1 MNDTPAVN
9 DAPAPAKKRR
19 RKSGTNGRLYRRPN
33 SAFWWLAITNNHG
46 RVKRESTGE
55 TNRRQAEDKL
65 RAKRDLYGAERIGKA
80 VVPDSE
86 VKKRT
91 VKSLLDA
98 LLAKL
103 ELKGVKSLKQIRSH
117 VGHIERAFGN
127 WPVLDLTED
136 AIQHYVAAR
145 VKKGHAPASINHSLQ
160 LLGQAITG
168 FLMKNGFPVP
178 PIEKLPVRNAREGY
192 YSKAEAE
199 ALLAALP
206 EDLRDFVLW
215 SWLTGWRKG
224 EQASL
229 RWEFVDREN
238 RSIRL
243 SWRSAKTPQ
252 ARTMALT
259 GELAAIVDRRWQA
272 RKVPLRSGT
281 SKLSEFVFH
290 RGEGEGQHAGQI
302 APVRDFDKAFETA
315 CEKAGITYGRFG
327 GRTLH
332 CFRRTGARN
341 LRNAGVP
348 ENVIMQITGH
358 KTRSMFDRYAIVNEH
373 DVAEAMDKVQAHLA
387 ALPSVPSNVT
397 PLKVTQQG

>member
-1 MNDTPAVN
+1 MGRPHARCRW
-9 DAPAPAKKRR
+9 APARWPHVEPISR
-19 RKSGTNGRLYRRPN
+19 SG
-33 SAFWWLAITNNHG
+33 
-46 RVKRESTGE
+46 
-55 TNRRQAEDKL
+55 
-65 RAKRDLYGAERIGKA
+65 GA
-80 VVPDSE
+80 
-86 VKKRT
+86 
-91 VKSLLDA
+91 
-98 LLAKL
+98 
-103 ELKGVKSLKQIRSH
+103 
-117 VGHIERAFGN
+117 
-127 WPVLDLTED
+127 TED
-136 AIQHYVAAR
+136 AIQHYVVER
-145 VKKGHAPASINHSLQ
+145 KKHGHAPASINHSLQ
-160 LLGQAITG
+160 LLGQAITR
-168 FLMKNGFPVP
+168 FLTANGFPVP
-178 PIEKLPVRNAREGY
+178 PIDKLPVHNAREGY

-199 ALLAALP
+199 ALLGALP

-229 RWEFVDREN
+229 RWEFVDHEN

-272 RKVPLRSGT
+272 RKVTLRSGAT
-281 SKLSEFVFH
+281 LLSDLVFH
-290 RGEGEGQHAGQI
+290 RGEGEGKEAGQVI
-302 APVRDFDKAFETA
+302 PVRDFDKAFKTA
-315 CEKAGITYGRFG
+315 CHAAGITYGRFG

-387 ALPSVPSNVT
+387 ALPSAPSNVV
-397 PLKVTQQG
+397 PLKVAQA